1 MDLAYIEK
9 NINALYSAVT
19 DENIKEL
26 ISGLPKK
33 VNRFC
38 IYALLKII
46 RME

>member
-1 MDLAYIEK
+1 MIEQLLKVDFSKMDLAYIEK

-33 VNRFC
+33 GQ
-38 IYALLKII
+38 
-46 RME
+46 